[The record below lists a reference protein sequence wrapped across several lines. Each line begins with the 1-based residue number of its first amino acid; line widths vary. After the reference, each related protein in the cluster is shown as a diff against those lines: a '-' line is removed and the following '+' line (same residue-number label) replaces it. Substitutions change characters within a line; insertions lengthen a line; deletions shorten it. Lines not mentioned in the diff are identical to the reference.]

1 MIINTRLKLF
11 LICNLSRQK
20 IGSDRG
26 FALPIA
32 LMVGMVILVVGAT
45 MIIRA
50 QGDQSKIIA
59 QTTSNKA
66 MAIAEAG
73 ATRYV
78 DFLNNNRGLI
88 PYDSC
93 AVVNTETGA
102 CADDTASTTT
112 TATWV
117 TAKSAVGKLTG
128 IGTGTSPQPVGGT
141 TSCSSSAGGGGTPP
155 PSYQTVDSTTI
166 SNTWANAAS
175 SGNSSGWRNLP
186 NEQNPEGQYRLVSY
200 KVDRTGNW
208 ADPNNPPSNFSA
220 TLVVEGRVN
229 VSGTGADA
237 INTGKAR
244 VAFTIPVTAST
255 VTGGGS
261 SSGGGFPGLWAQN
274 FNFGNNNSANAQV
287 WDSSACNSGT
297 AMPDAQILNY
307 TNNKNGQNV
316 FPSNP
321 LVLASG
327 VTDTPQANN
336 GNNQLYNGS
345 VYRASSSAAN
355 PLPKVMKSQAFP
367 SLPNGGT
374 FPTNSTPALV
384 YGPSTTITG
393 GITENPSVACS
404 SLSNVTF
411 PRSGDVS
418 STNVA
423 YSGNSN
429 DSETYVYRCSGG
441 MSIGGSDVT
450 LGRTGKETLIFYVN
464 GTFNASANGGVFPVK
479 NSTSNTWSRGVFYV
493 RNDAQVKAN
502 GNVGRLLAPFAL
514 QFYVYNSGN
523 MNPGFDMGGN
533 GSLYAFVFAPTS
545 IGLSKGTEDLAGA
558 LWIKSYEVDG
568 NNKVWQA
575 IFDDT
580 QLMVDLPDGG
590 NVTTYNLDG
599 QPSSWQRASLDTVTV
614 PPVPTG
620 ITGTSAV
627 QPSISWT
634 ANSTGAT
641 PNYYT
646 LFRCQT
652 TSANGTCTP
661 GTPVKAYKQGSSNY
675 SYAESFQPTAS
686 QRKFC
691 YAATASNAGGDSARS
706 SVVCGADK
714 T

>member
-1 MIINTRLKLF
+1 MVNARLKLL

-20 IGSDRG
+20 INSHRG
-26 FALPIA
+26 FALPMA
-32 LMVGMVILVVGAT
+32 MMVGMVILVVGAT
-45 MIIRA
+45 IIIRA
-50 QGDQSKIIA
+50 QSDQSKIIA

-66 MAIAEAG
+66 IAIAEAG

-78 DFLNNNRGLI
+78 EFLNNNRGLI

-93 AVVNTETGA
+93 AVVDTGTGA

-128 IGTGTSPQPVGGT
+128 IGTGTSPEPVGGT

-175 SGNSSGWRNLP
+175 SGNSSGWKDLP
-186 NEQNPEGQYRLVSY
+186 NGQGQYRLVAY

-229 VSGTGADA
+229 VSGSGASATDA
-237 INTGKAR
+237 FNTGKAR

-255 VTGGGS
+255 VTGGGGS
-261 SSGGGFPGLWAQN
+261 SSSTDFPGLWAQN
-274 FNFGNNNSANAQV
+274 FNFGTNNSANAQV

-345 VYRASSSAAN
+345 VYRASSGAAN

-374 FPTNSTPALV
+374 FPTTSTPALV
-384 YGPSTTITG
+384 YGPRTTLTG
-393 GITENPSVACS
+393 TITENPSVACS
-404 SLSNVTF
+404 SLSSVTF

-423 YSGNSN
+423 YNGDAN
-429 DSETYVYRCSGG
+429 DSGTYVYRCSGG
-441 MSIGGSDVT
+441 MSIG
-450 LGRTGKETLIFYVN
+450 
-464 GTFNASANGGVFPVK
+464 
-479 NSTSNTWSRGVFYV
+479 
-493 RNDAQVKAN
+493 
-502 GNVGRLLAPFAL
+502 
-514 QFYVYNSGN
+514 
-523 MNPGFDMGGN
+523 
-533 GSLYAFVFAPTS
+533 
-545 IGLSKGTEDLAGA
+545 
-558 LWIKSYEVDG
+558 
-568 NNKVWQA
+568 
-575 IFDDT
+575 
-580 QLMVDLPDGG
+580 
-590 NVTTYNLDG
+590 NL
-599 QPSSWQRASLDTVTV
+599 
-614 PPVPTG
+614 
-620 ITGTSAV
+620 
-627 QPSISWT
+627 
-634 ANSTGAT
+634 
-641 PNYYT
+641 
-646 LFRCQT
+646 
-652 TSANGTCTP
+652 
-661 GTPVKAYKQGSSNY
+661 
-675 SYAESFQPTAS
+675 E
-686 QRKFC
+686 
-691 YAATASNAGGDSARS
+691 
-706 SVVCGADK
+706 
-714 T
+714 

>member
-1 MIINTRLKLF
+1 
-11 LICNLSRQK
+11 
-20 IGSDRG
+20 
-26 FALPIA
+26 
-32 LMVGMVILVVGAT
+32 
-45 MIIRA
+45 
-50 QGDQSKIIA
+50 
-59 QTTSNKA
+59 
-66 MAIAEAG
+66 
-73 ATRYV
+73 
-78 DFLNNNRGLI
+78 
-88 PYDSC
+88 
-93 AVVNTETGA
+93 VNTTTGA
-102 CADDTASTTT
+102 CADDTAGTTT
-112 TATWV
+112 TATWM
-117 TAKSAVGKLTG
+117 TANSAVGQLTG
-128 IGTGTSPQPVGGT
+128 IGGGTSPEPVGGT
-141 TSCSSSAGGGGTPP
+141 TSCNSSAGGGGTPP
-155 PSYQTVDSTTI
+155 PSYQTVDSSTI
-166 SNTWANAAS
+166 SSTWANATS
-175 SGNSSGWRNLP
+175 SGGGSGWRNLP
-186 NEQNPEGQYRLVSY
+186 NDQNPEGQYRLVAY

-229 VSGTGADA
+229 VSGTGTDT

-255 VTGGGS
+255 VTGGGGS
-261 SSGGGFPGLWAQN
+261 SSSSNFPGLWAQN
-274 FNFGNNNSANAQV
+274 FTFTNNASANAQV

-297 AMPDAQILNY
+297 AMPDAQILNH

-327 VTDTPQANN
+327 VTDTPKANN

-374 FPTNSTPALV
+374 FPTSSTPALV
-384 YGPSTTITG
+384 YGPGTTLTG
-393 GITENPSVACS
+393 TITENSLNCS
-404 SLSNVTF
+404 NLSSVTF
-411 PRSGDVS
+411 PRATGEGGATVADKSA
-418 STNVA
+418 TNVA

-429 DSETYVYRCSGG
+429 DSGTYVYRCSSGEFKTGG
-441 MSIGGSDVT
+441 NNQDVV
-450 LGRTGKETLIFYVN
+450 LGRTGKEIIVFYVN
-464 GTFNASANGGVFPVK
+464 GTLNVSSGGGIFPVK
-479 NSTSNTWSRGVFYV
+479 SSTGNTWSRGIFYV
-493 RNDAQVKAN
+493 NNDAKIKAN
-502 GNVGRLLAPFAL
+502 GNAGRLLAPFAL

-545 IGLSKGTEDLAGA
+545 IGLSKGTEDLGGA

-599 QPSSWQRASLDTVTV
+599 QPSSWQRTSLDTVTV
-614 PPVPTG
+614 PSVPTG

-627 QPSISWT
+627 QPSISWP
-634 ANSTGAT
+634 ANSTGTT

>member
-1 MIINTRLKLF
+1 MNARLKLF
-11 LICNLSRQK
+11 FLANLSRQK

-59 QTTSNKA
+59 QATSNKA

-117 TAKSAVGKLTG
+117 TANSAVGKLTG

-255 VTGGGS
+255 VTGGGGGG
-261 SSGGGFPGLWAQN
+261 SGSGFPGLWAKD
-274 FNFGNNNSANAQV
+274 FAGFGGAAAVYADV
-287 WDSSACNSGT
+287 WDSSGCVSGASSAASVPFANVPST
-297 AMPDAQILNY
+297 PL
-307 TNNKNGQNV
+307 TLWRETGTKNPKETVPG
-316 FPSNP
+316 
-321 LVLASG
+321 
-327 VTDTPQANN
+327 DKANN
-336 GNNQLYNGS
+336 GNKDLYMQSSVLGKPIVVNRGFPALPNNTVPGSNINSCPLSSGQLPKDNNVDSAGNTYKENGTGTAPANATYLYNCN
-345 VYRASSSAAN
+345 SSE
-355 PLPKVMKSQAFP
+355 V
-367 SLPNGGT
+367 T
-374 FPTNSTPALV
+374 TP
-384 YGPSTTITG
+384 
-393 GITENPSVACS
+393 
-404 SLSNVTF
+404 
-411 PRSGDVS
+411 
-418 STNVA
+418 
-423 YSGNSN
+423 
-429 DSETYVYRCSGG
+429 
-441 MSIGGSDVT
+441 GSDLI
-450 LGRTGKETLIFYVN
+450 LGRTGQETLKFYISGALKVNSDGNLVPYTSQAWTSGLLGPYQPFTRSIFYVGTYVQFN
-464 GTFNASANGGVFPVK
+464 GK
-479 NSTSNTWSRGVFYV
+479 
-493 RNDAQVKAN
+493 
-502 GNVGRLLAPFAL
+502 GNVGDMRDPTAM
-514 QFYVYNSGN
+514 QFYVYGSDAGTINTGGYQHTLEMKGNSSFY
-523 MNPGFDMGGN
+523 GF
-533 GSLYAFVFAPTS
+533 LFAPNGNLSGVGTS
-545 IGLSKGTEDLAGA
+545 DLGGA
-558 LWIKSYEVDG
+558 LWIKSIEKSTG
-568 NNKVWQA
+568 NTKIWQG
-575 IFDDT
+575 IFNSTRLDVT
-580 QLMVDLPDGG
+580 IPSGG

-599 QPSSWQRASLDTVTV
+599 QPSSWQRTSLDTVTV
-614 PPVPTG
+614 PSVPTG

-627 QPSISWT
+627 QPSISWP
-634 ANSTGAT
+634 ANSTGTT